1 MSKGDGHGMSFVYDW
16 QLFTEKIVNIL
27 ILLANQNAKH
37 ILLKIMQKDAYI
49 ISKKIVVAH

>member
-1 MSKGDGHGMSFVYDW
+1 MSKGDGHSMSFVSIGCL
-16 QLFTEKIVNIL
+16 QKKIVNIL

-49 ISKKIVVAH
+49 ISRK